1 MYDWLCF
8 FKFDVI
14 FLLCH
19 IGLVALPLPS
29 GHMFPQLKC
38 IFASWNSQMLTTQLV
53 SFQFCCVF
61 CLFWCF
67 CMYVFHCCVGV
78 TPSPMAVSMFFYIFN
93 TLYIYFI
100 CGHFGGMHVV
110 SVFVFA
116 FGCCM
121 WSCFGFLG
129 CPLLL
134 FYGSLLLVILFPFQR
149 NLGTV
154 KCVGSCAGPLC
165 LTHVL
170 QVYVIWFW
178 QTHLPSH
185 TKCISQ
191 CVTHTWP
198 QGP

>member
-1 MYDWLCF
+1 MFDGYIHLSHCNLHSLLCLGVVFTPMVKLHSMSKSTTGCTTGCVF

-19 IGLVALPLPS
+19 IGLFALPLPS
-29 GHMFPQLKC
+29 GHMVPQLKC

-67 CMYVFHCCVGV
+67 CMYVFHCCVGA
-78 TPSPMAVSMFFYIFN
+78 TPSPMAVSMFVYIFN

-134 FYGSLLLVILFPFQR
+134 FYGSLLLVIFFPF
-149 NLGTV
+149 NAT
-154 KCVGSCAGPLC
+154 
-165 LTHVL
+165 
-170 QVYVIWFW
+170 
-178 QTHLPSH
+178 
-185 TKCISQ
+185 
-191 CVTHTWP
+191 
-198 QGP
+198 